1 MDIRQF
7 DVVLLKTKE
16 EATVLEIHEDKI
28 HFLVEFDDNSDR
40 VVNISDI
47 EKVVWIA
54 PQDPPHKK

>member
-1 MDIRQF
+1 MVIRQF

-16 EATVLEIHEDKI
+16 EGTILEVFDKDN
-28 HFLVEFDDNSDR
+28 FLVEFDDNSDR

>member
-1 MDIRQF
+1 MVIRQF

-16 EATVLEIHEDKI
+16 EGTILEVFDKDN
-28 HFLVEFDDNSDR
+28 FLVEFDDNSDR
-40 VVNISDI
+40 VMNISDI